1 MNISFTSVTVPT
13 TTNSDDSPRNSSNA
27 GEEVKVMVP
36 PLNFAMVAPG
46 VYRSGHPNRQNF
58 PFLKKL
64 ELKSIIYLS
73 SDDIREEL
81 DQFAREQKIQIFHYR
96 IDGNKEPFVEIDEKK
111 ISNALVKV
119 LDVRNHPV
127 LIHCNKGKHRIGC
140 LVGCLRKLQKWS
152 MTSIFD
158 EYRRFAG
165 TKVLPDQEF
174 IEIFSEHVPYDPK
187 FKPAWL

>member
-1 MNISFTSVTVPT
+1 MNISFTSVTIPT
-13 TTNSDDSPRNSSNA
+13 TTNSDDSPRNSSDA
-27 GEEVKVMVP
+27 SEEVKVMVP

-58 PFLKKL
+58 PFLKRL

-81 DQFAREQKIQIFHYR
+81 DQFAREQKIQVFHYR

-119 LDVRNHPV
+119 L
-127 LIHCNKGKHRIGC
+127 GKA
-140 LVGCLRKLQKWS
+140 LL
-152 MTSIFD
+152 
-158 EYRRFAG
+158 
-165 TKVLPDQEF
+165 
-174 IEIFSEHVPYDPK
+174 
-187 FKPAWL
+187 

>member
-1 MNISFTSVTVPT
+1 MLQKAVSLSVNMVKTLEYT
-13 TTNSDDSPRNSSNA
+13 TEA
-27 GEEVKVMVP
+27 KVMVP

-58 PFLKKL
+58 PFLIKL
-64 ELKSIIYLS
+64 GLKSIIYLS
-73 SDDIREEL
+73 SDNFNEEL
-81 DQFAREQKIQIFHYR
+81 DQFVHEQQIQVFHYR
-96 IDGNKEPFVEIDEKK
+96 IDGNKEPFMEIEQKE
-111 ISNALVKV
+111 ISSALVKV

-140 LVGCLRKLQKWS
+140 LIGCLRKLQKWS

-165 TKVLPDQEF
+165 SKVLADQEF
-174 IEIFSEHVPYDPK
+174 IEIFSEHVPYDPEY
-187 FKPAWL
+187 KPGWL

>member
-1 MNISFTSVTVPT
+1 MATSDYPNET
-13 TTNSDDSPRNSSNA
+13 
-27 GEEVKVMVP
+27 KVMVP

-46 VYRSGHPNRQNF
+46 VYRSGHPNRKNY
-58 PFLKKL
+58 PFLIKL
-64 ELKSIIYLS
+64 GLKSIIYLS
-73 SDDIREEL
+73 SDDFNKEL
-81 DQFAREQKIQIFHYR
+81 EQFVNEQFIQ
-96 IDGNKEPFVEIDEKK
+96 EPFVEIEQKE
-111 ISNALVKV
+111 ISSALVKV

-165 TKVLPDQEF
+165 SKVLADQE
-174 IEIFSEHVPYDPK
+174 V
-187 FKPAWL
+187 